1 MSSTIFREKSLKKI
15 ASPEQMNDYI
25 RVSSPSVWMVLTAV
39 IVLLAGVCVWGMFGH
54 LDTAVQTGGV
64 CADGRLTV

>member
-1 MSSTIFREKSLKKI
+1 MGSTIFREKSLKKI

-39 IVLLAGVCVWGMFGH
+39 IVLLAGVCVWGMF
-54 LDTAVQTGGV
+54 
-64 CADGRLTV
+64 

>member
-1 MSSTIFREKSLKKI
+1 MGSTIFREKSLNKI

-39 IVLLAGVCVWGMFGH
+39 IVLLSAGFEK
-54 LDTAVQTGGV
+54 LFLLAVDKMAERMG
-64 CADGRLTV
+64 A